1 MSKNTVNFMLHI
13 KVYKSINGNA
23 YNYLLKSRDFFLVRT
38 CTVFGNRFADINLKG
53 DLFGGVTTAI
63 ISLPLAL
70 AFGVAS
76 GAGAEAGLWGAIMV
90 GFFAALFGGSSSLI
104 SEPTGPMTVIMTA
117 VLTSMMA
124 KYPETGMAMS
134 FTVVIMAGA
143 FQVLLGTLKLG
154 KYITLMPYSVISGFM
169 SGIGVILI
177 ILQISPL
184 LGHLAPAGGVIG
196 TLSALPDNILNLK
209 FSELFLGLLT
219 LGILFFLPQKY
230 RRYVPAQLIALV
242 AVTLLSVIFFDTDSI
257 RRIGEIPA
265 GLPSLVLPH
274 INADMFTTMVIDA
287 LVLGTLG
294 CIDTLLT
301 AVIGDSLTRKE
312 HDSDKE
318 LRGQGLANIIS
329 GLFGALPGAGATMG
343 TVTNI
348 QVGARSPLS
357 GIIRALVLAL
367 VVLVAGGL
375 TEPIPMAVLAGI
387 AVYVGFNILDWSFI
401 QRAHKVNVQGMA
413 IMYGVMLLTV
423 FVDLIVAVGL
433 GVFIS
438 NIIIIEQLSRV
449 QARQVKAI
457 SDADENSVPLT
468 DSERGLLDK
477 ANGKVLFFYLSG
489 PMIFSVSKAISQQH
503 SSISDYDVMI
513 LDLTDVPM
521 IDVTVGLALENAIKD
536 ALDARCE
543 VLLLCPNINTRQQL
557 EKFHVLT
564 LVPEG
569 NTYLFRY
576 EALQASLKY
585 VKNTDLLEP
594 T

>member
-1 MSKNTVNFMLHI
+1 MS
-13 KVYKSINGNA
+13 
-23 YNYLLKSRDFFLVRT
+23 
-38 CTVFGNRFADINLKG
+38 RFSDMNVKG

-76 GAGAEAGLWGAIMV
+76 GAGAEAGLWGAILV
-90 GFFAALFGGSSSLI
+90 GLFAALFGGSTTLI

-117 VLTSMMA
+117 VLTSMVA
-124 KYPETGMAMS
+124 KYPESGIAMT
-134 FTVVIMAGA
+134 FTVVMMAGA
-143 FQVLLGTLKLG
+143 FQILIGTLKLG

-177 ILQISPL
+177 ILQLSPL
-184 LGHLAPAGGVIG
+184 LGHAAPSGGVMG
-196 TLSALPDNILNLK
+196 TLSALPTTLANMK
-209 FSELFLGLLT
+209 FGELFLGFLT
-219 LGILFFLPQKY
+219 LGILFFFPKQY
-230 RRYVPAQLIALV
+230 RKYVPAQLVALV
-242 AVTLLSVIFFDTDSI
+242 AVTLLSVMLFDSEEI
-257 RRIGEIPA
+257 RRIGEIPT
-265 GLPSLVLPH
+265 GLPSLVVPVLD
-274 INADMFTTMVIDA
+274 AELFTTMVIDA

-318 LRGQGLANIIS
+318 LRGQGLANMIS

-357 GIIRALVLAL
+357 GVARALILAL
-367 VVLVAGGL
+367 VVLVASGL
-375 TEPIPMAVLAGI
+375 TAPIPMAVLAGI
-387 AVYVGFNILDWSFI
+387 AVYVGFGILDWSFI
-401 QRAHKVNVQGMA
+401 QRAHKVSVQGMA

-438 NIIIIEQLSRV
+438 NILVIERLSRE
-449 QARQVKAI
+449 QAKQVKAI
-457 SDADENSVPLT
+457 SDADDDDVPLT
-468 DSERGLLDK
+468 DSERALLDK
-477 ANGKVLFFYLSG
+477 ANSKVLFFYLSG
-489 PMIFSVSKAISQQH
+489 PMIFSVSKAISRQH
-503 SSISDYDVMI
+503 TSINEYEVMI

-536 ALDARCE
+536 ALEAHCE
-543 VLLLCPNINTRQQL
+543 VYLLCPNERTREQL
-557 EKFHVLT
+557 ERFHVLD
-564 LVPEG
+564 LVPAE
-569 NTYLFRY
+569 NTFKFRY
-576 EALQASLKY
+576 EALNAA
-585 VKNTDLLEP
+585 VKTVEKTPIQLN
-594 T
+594 

>member
-1 MSKNTVNFMLHI
+1 M
-13 KVYKSINGNA
+13 
-23 YNYLLKSRDFFLVRT
+23 FL
-38 CTVFGNRFADINLKG
+38 NRFENINLKG
-53 DLFGGVTTAI
+53 DIFGGVTTAI

-90 GFFAALFGGSSSLI
+90 GFFAAIFGGSTTLI

-117 VLTSMMA
+117 ILTSMMA

-143 FQVLLGTLKLG
+143 FQIVLGTLKLG

-177 ILQISPL
+177 ILQLSPL
-184 LGHLAPAGGVIG
+184 LGHSAPPGGVVG
-196 TLSALPDNILNLK
+196 TLSELPSILANVELG
-209 FSELFLGLLT
+209 ELFLGLLT
-219 LGILFFLPQKY
+219 LAVLFYFPKQY
-230 RRYVPAQLIALV
+230 RKYVPAQLVALV
-242 AVTLLSVIFFDTDSI
+242 AITLLSVILFDTDSI

-265 GLPSLVLPH
+265 GLPSLVIPH
-274 INADMFTTMVIDA
+274 FNTEMFTTMVIDA

-318 LRGQGLANIIS
+318 LRGQGIANMIS
-329 GLFGALPGAGATMG
+329 GFFGALPGAGATMG

-348 QVGARSPLS
+348 QVGARSPVS
-357 GIIRALVLAL
+357 GIVRALVLAL

-401 QRAHKVNVQGMA
+401 QRAHKVSVQGMV

-438 NIIIIEQLSRV
+438 NIIIIEQLSRE
-449 QARQVKAI
+449 QARKVKAI
-457 SDADENSVPLT
+457 SDADENDVPLT
-468 DSERGLLDK
+468 DNERAILDK

-489 PMIFSVSKAISQQH
+489 PMIFSVSKAISRQH
-503 SSISDYDVMI
+503 TSICDYQVMI

-521 IDVTVGLALENAIKD
+521 LDVTVALALENAIKD
-536 ALDARCE
+536 ALDADCE
-543 VLLLCPNINTRQQL
+543 VLLLCPNTKTRQQL
-557 EKFHVLT
+557 EKFSILAS
-564 LVPEG
+564 LANNKNYASRE
-569 NTYLFRY
+569 
-576 EALQASLKY
+576 EALQAALDY
-585 VKNTDLLEP
+585 VLAK
-594 T
+594 

>member
-1 MSKNTVNFMLHI
+1 LFGNNFE
-13 KVYKSINGNA
+13 SIN
-23 YNYLLKSRDFFLVRT
+23 
-38 CTVFGNRFADINLKG
+38 IKG
-53 DLFGGVTTAI
+53 DVFGGVTTAI

-90 GFFAALFGGSSSLI
+90 GFFAALFGGSTTLI

-134 FTVVIMAGA
+134 FTVVMMAGA
-143 FQVLLGTLKLG
+143 FQIILGTLKLG
-154 KYITLMPYSVISGFM
+154 KYVTLMPYSVISGFM

-177 ILQISPL
+177 ILQLAPL
-184 LGHLAPAGGVIG
+184 LGHSAPAGGVIG
-196 TLSALPDNILNLK
+196 TLSALPDTLK
-209 FSELFLGLLT
+209 HVKLSELFLGLLT
-219 LGILFFLPQKY
+219 LGILFYFPKNY
-230 RRYVPAQLIALV
+230 RKYVPAQLVALIS
-242 AVTLLSVIFFDTDSI
+242 VTLLSVFLFDTDSI

-265 GLPSLVLPH
+265 GLPSLIMPH
-274 INADMFTTMVIDA
+274 FNAEMFTTMVIDA

-318 LRGQGLANIIS
+318 LRGQGLANMIS

-348 QVGARSPLS
+348 QVGARSPIS
-357 GIIRALVLAL
+357 GIVRALILAL
-367 VVLVAGGL
+367 VVLVASGL

-387 AVYVGFNILDWSFI
+387 AVYVGINILDWSFI
-401 QRAHKVNVQGMA
+401 QRAHKVSIQGMV

-423 FVDLIVAVGL
+423 FVDLIAAVGL

-438 NIIIIEQLSRV
+438 NIIIIERLSRE

-457 SDADENSVPLT
+457 SDADENDVPLT
-468 DSERGLLDK
+468 DSERALLEK
-477 ANGKVLFFYLSG
+477 ADGKVLFFYLSG
-489 PMIFSVSKAISQQH
+489 PMIFSVSKAIARQH
-503 SSISDYDVMI
+503 SSISDYQVMI

-536 ALDARCE
+536 ALDANCE
-543 VLLLCPNINTRQQL
+543 VLLLCPNTQTRQQL
-557 EKFHVLT
+557 EKFHVLD
-564 LVPEG
+564 LIAED
-569 NTYLFRY
+569 NNYLFR
-576 EALQASLKY
+576 EQALQVALTHVVTEESNLS
-585 VKNTDLLEP
+585 
-594 T
+594 

>member
-1 MSKNTVNFMLHI
+1 MKL
-13 KVYKSINGNA
+13 G
-23 YNYLLKSRDFFLVRT
+23 R
-38 CTVFGNRFADINLKG
+38 RFEDINLKG

-90 GFFAALFGGSSSLI
+90 GLFAALFGGSSTLI

-124 KYPETGMAMS
+124 KYPETGLAMT
-134 FTVVIMAGA
+134 FTVVMMAGV
-143 FQVLLGTLKLG
+143 FQILLGTLKLG
-154 KYITLMPYSVISGFM
+154 KYVTLMPYSVVSGFM

-177 ILQISPL
+177 ILQLAPL
-184 LGHLAPAGGVIG
+184 LGQAAPSGGVIG
-196 TLSALPDNILNLK
+196 TLTALPDMLANIDVA
-209 FSELFLGLLT
+209 ELFLGALT
-219 LGILFFLPQKY
+219 LAILFFLPKKY
-230 RRYVPAQLIALV
+230 RQHVPPQLVALV
-242 AVTLLSVIFFDTDSI
+242 AVTLLSVLLFDNESI

-265 GLPSLVLPH
+265 GLPSLVMPH
-274 INADMFTTMVIDA
+274 FNAEMFTEMVIDA

-318 LRGQGLANIIS
+318 LRGQGLANLLA

-357 GIIRALVLAL
+357 GVVRALVLML
-367 VVLVAGGL
+367 VVLVASGL

-401 QRAHKVNVQGMA
+401 QRAHKVSIPGMA

-438 NIIIIEQLSRV
+438 NIIIIERLSRE

-457 SDADENSVPLT
+457 SDADDDDVPLT
-468 DSERGLLDK
+468 DAEKALLDK
-477 ANGKVLFFYLSG
+477 SQGKVLFFYLSG
-489 PMIFSVSKAISQQH
+489 PMIFSVSKAISRQH
-503 SSISDYDVMI
+503 SSIADYQAMI

-536 ALDARCE
+536 AQDAHCH
-543 VLLLCPNINTRQQL
+543 VYLLCPHDKIRQQL
-557 EKFHVLT
+557 DKFHVID
-564 LVPEG
+564 LVPDNNIFTQREA
-569 NTYLFRY
+569 
-576 EALQASLKY
+576 ALQAAH
-585 VKNTDLLEP
+585 VATA
-594 T
+594 

>member
-1 MSKNTVNFMLHI
+1 M
-13 KVYKSINGNA
+13 
-23 YNYLLKSRDFFLVRT
+23 
-38 CTVFGNRFADINLKG
+38 FGSRFANIDLKG

-90 GFFAALFGGSSSLI
+90 GLFAALFGGSSTLI

-117 VLTSMMA
+117 VLTSMVA
-124 KYPETGMAMS
+124 SYPETGLAMT
-134 FTVVIMAGA
+134 FTVVMMAGA
-143 FQVLLGTLKLG
+143 FQILLGTLKLG

-177 ILQISPL
+177 ILQLSPL
-184 LGHLAPAGGVIG
+184 LGQAAPSGGVMG
-196 TLSALPDNILNLK
+196 TLSALPDIISNMK
-209 FSELFLGLLT
+209 FNELFLGLLT
-219 LGILFFLPQKY
+219 LGILFFLPNKY
-230 RRYVPAQLIALV
+230 RKYVPAQLVALV
-242 AVTLLSVIFFDTDSI
+242 AVTLISVLLFNPEDI
-257 RRIGEIPA
+257 RRIGVIPA
-265 GLPSLVLPH
+265 GLPSLVIPTF
-274 INADMFTTMVIDA
+274 NAEIFTTMVIDA

-318 LRGQGLANIIS
+318 LRGQGLANMVS

-357 GIIRALVLAL
+357 GVARALVLAL

-401 QRAHKVNVQGMA
+401 QRAHKVSVQGMA

-438 NIIIIEQLSRV
+438 NILIIERLSRE

-457 SDADENSVPLT
+457 SDADENDVPLT
-468 DSERGLLDK
+468 DSERSLLEK

-489 PMIFSVSKAISQQH
+489 PMIFSVSKAISRQH
-503 SSISDYDVMI
+503 NHISDYEAMI

-521 IDVTVGLALENAIKD
+521 IDVTVGLALENAIRD
-536 ALDARCE
+536 ALDAKCA
-543 VLLLCPNINTRQQL
+543 VYLLCPNIQTKQQL
-557 EKFHVLT
+557 EKFHILD
-564 LVPEG
+564 LVPSEQ
-569 NTYLFRY
+569 TYSFRY
-576 EALQASLKY
+576 EALNAAVSHVTQS
-585 VKNTDLLEP
+585 N
-594 T
+594 

>member
-1 MSKNTVNFMLHI
+1 M
-13 KVYKSINGNA
+13 
-23 YNYLLKSRDFFLVRT
+23 
-38 CTVFGNRFADINLKG
+38 FGKRFEDINLKG

-90 GFFAALFGGSSSLI
+90 GLFASLFGGSSTLI

-117 VLTSMMA
+117 VLTGMVA
-124 KYPETGMAMS
+124 KYPESGMAMT
-134 FTVVIMAGA
+134 FTVVMMAGA
-143 FQVLLGTLKLG
+143 FQILLGTLKLG
-154 KYITLMPYSVISGFM
+154 KYVTLMPYSVISGFM

-177 ILQISPL
+177 ILQLSPL
-184 LGHLAPAGGVIG
+184 LGHAAPPGGVTG
-196 TLSALPDNILNLK
+196 TLSALPDTVANMK
-209 FSELFLGLLT
+209 FGELFLGLLT
-219 LGILFFLPQKY
+219 LGILFFFPKQY
-230 RRYVPAQLIALV
+230 RKYVPPQLVALV
-242 AVTLLSVIFFDTDSI
+242 FVTIISLIFFDMDDI

-265 GLPSLVLPH
+265 GLPSLVIPH
-274 INADMFTTMVIDA
+274 ITAEQFVTMLIDA
-287 LVLGTLG
+287 MVLGTLG

-318 LRGQGLANIIS
+318 LRGQGLANMIS

-357 GIIRALVLAL
+357 GVIRALILAL
-367 VVLVAGGL
+367 VVLVASGL

-401 QRAHKVNVQGMA
+401 QRAHRVSVQGMA

-423 FVDLIVAVGL
+423 FFDLIVAVGL

-438 NIIIIEQLSRV
+438 NIIIIERLSRE

-457 SDADENSVPLT
+457 SDADDDNVPLT
-468 DSERGLLDK
+468 DSERSLLDK
-477 ANGKVLFFYLSG
+477 VAGKVLFFYLSG
-489 PMIFSVSKAISQQH
+489 PMIFSVSKAISRQH
-503 SSISDYDVMI
+503 SSIEDYEAMI

-536 ALDARCE
+536 ALDAKCQ
-543 VLLLCPNINTRQQL
+543 VFLLCPNERTREQL
-557 EKFHVLT
+557 EKFQVLN
-564 LVPEG
+564 LVPQK
-569 NTYLFRY
+569 NIYKFRY
-576 EALQASLKY
+576 EALKACVRNVEKKEQIDRVLI
-585 VKNTDLLEP
+585 
-594 T
+594 

>member
-1 MSKNTVNFMLHI
+1 MF
-13 KVYKSINGNA
+13 G
-23 YNYLLKSRDFFLVRT
+23 SRFE
-38 CTVFGNRFADINLKG
+38 DINFKG
-53 DLFGGVTTAI
+53 DVFGGVTTAI

-90 GFFAALFGGSSSLI
+90 GLFASLFGGSNTLI

-124 KYPETGMAMS
+124 KYPETGMAMT
-134 FTVVIMAGA
+134 FTVVMMAGA
-143 FQVLLGTLKLG
+143 FQILLGTLKLG
-154 KYITLMPYSVISGFM
+154 KYVTLMPYSVISGFM

-177 ILQISPL
+177 ILQLSPL
-184 LGHLAPAGGVIG
+184 MGHAAPSGGVLG
-196 TLSALPDNILNLK
+196 TLSALPDTISNLK

-219 LGILFFLPQKY
+219 LGILFFFPKQY
-230 RRYVPAQLIALV
+230 RKYVPAQLVALV
-242 AVTLLSVIFFDTDSI
+242 AVTLLSVMLFDTEDI

-265 GLPSLVLPH
+265 GLPSLVAPH
-274 INADMFTTMVIDA
+274 IDPDMFVEMVIDA

-318 LRGQGLANIIS
+318 LRGQGLANMIS

-357 GIIRALVLAL
+357 GVTRALMLAL

-401 QRAHKVNVQGMA
+401 QRAHKVSFSGMA
-413 IMYGVMLLTV
+413 VMYGVMLLTV

-438 NIIIIEQLSRV
+438 NIIIIERLSRE

-457 SDADENSVPLT
+457 SDADEDDVPLT
-468 DSERGLLDK
+468 DSERGLLDR

-489 PMIFSVSKAISQQH
+489 PMIFSVSKAISRQH

-536 ALDARCE
+536 ALDANCA
-543 VLLLCPNINTRQQL
+543 VYLLCPNERTREQL
-557 EKFHVLT
+557 EKFHVID
-564 LVPEG
+564 LVP
-569 NTYLFRY
+569 NDNMYQFRY
-576 EALQASLKY
+576 EALNAVVAHVEADQYQRITA
-585 VKNTDLLEP
+585 
-594 T
+594 

>member
-1 MSKNTVNFMLHI
+1 MFGQRFESVNF
-13 KVYKSINGNA
+13 
-23 YNYLLKSRDFFLVRT
+23 
-38 CTVFGNRFADINLKG
+38 KG

-90 GFFAALFGGSSSLI
+90 GLFASLFGGSSTLI

-117 VLTSMMA
+117 VLTSMVA
-124 KYPETGMAMS
+124 KYPEAGIAMT
-134 FTVVIMAGA
+134 FTVVMMAGA
-143 FQVLLGTLKLG
+143 FQILLGTLKLG

-177 ILQISPL
+177 ILQLSPL
-184 LGHLAPAGGVIG
+184 LGHAAPAGGVIG
-196 TLSALPDNILNLK
+196 TLTALPHTLAHLNIK
-209 FSELFLGLLT
+209 ELFLGVLT
-219 LGILFFLPQKY
+219 LGVLFLFPQQYRKY
-230 RRYVPAQLIALV
+230 IPAQLVALV
-242 AVTLLSVIFFDTDSI
+242 AVTLISVIIFDTDSI

-265 GLPSLVLPH
+265 GLPSIVIPT
-274 INADMFTTMVIDA
+274 INSDMFMTMVIDA

-318 LRGQGLANIIS
+318 LRGQGLANMIS

-357 GIIRALVLAL
+357 GVFRAAVLAL

-401 QRAHKVNVQGMA
+401 QRAHKVSFAGMA

-438 NIIIIEQLSRV
+438 NIIIIERLSRE

-457 SDADENSVPLT
+457 SDADEDDVPLT
-468 DSERGLLDK
+468 DSERCLLDK

-489 PMIFSVSKAISQQH
+489 PMIFSVSKAISRQH
-503 SSISDYDVMI
+503 SSISDYEVMI

-521 IDVTVGLALENAIKD
+521 IDVTVGLALENAIND
-536 ALDARCE
+536 ALDANCK
-543 VLLLCPNINTRQQL
+543 VYLLCPNEKTREQL
-557 EKFHVLT
+557 EKFHVT
-564 LVPEG
+564 DLVPDE
-569 NTYLFRY
+569 NTFKFRY
-576 EALQASLKY
+576 EALKSAIRY
-585 VKNTDLLEP
+585 VSPDEI
-594 T
+594 

>member
-1 MSKNTVNFMLHI
+1 MF
-13 KVYKSINGNA
+13 G
-23 YNYLLKSRDFFLVRT
+23 SRFK
-38 CTVFGNRFADINLKG
+38 DINFKG
-53 DLFGGVTTAI
+53 DIFGGVTTAI

-90 GFFAALFGGSSSLI
+90 GLFASLFGGSNTLI

-124 KYPETGMAMS
+124 KYPETGMAMT
-134 FTVVIMAGA
+134 FTVVMMAGA
-143 FQVLLGTLKLG
+143 FQILLGTLKMG
-154 KYITLMPYSVISGFM
+154 KYVTLMPYSVISGFM

-177 ILQISPL
+177 ILQLSPL
-184 LGHLAPAGGVIG
+184 LGHAAPAGGVLG
-196 TLSALPDNILNLK
+196 TLSALPETISNLK
-209 FSELFLGLLT
+209 FNELFLGLLT
-219 LGILFFLPQKY
+219 LGILFFFPKKY
-230 RRYVPAQLIALV
+230 RKYVPAQLVALV
-242 AVTLLSVIFFDTDSI
+242 AVTLLSVMLFDTEDI

-265 GLPSLVLPH
+265 GLPSLVAPH
-274 INADMFTTMVIDA
+274 IDPDMFVEMVIDA

-318 LRGQGLANIIS
+318 LRGQGLANMIS

-357 GIIRALVLAL
+357 GVVRALVLAL

-401 QRAHKVNVQGMA
+401 QRAHKVSFSGMA

-433 GVFIS
+433 GVFVS
-438 NIIIIEQLSRV
+438 NIMIIERLSRE

-457 SDADENSVPLT
+457 SDADEDDVPLT
-468 DSERGLLDK
+468 DSERGLLDR
-477 ANGKVLFFYLSG
+477 ANGRVLFFYLSG
-489 PMIFSVSKAISQQH
+489 PMIFSVSKAISRQH
-503 SSISDYDVMI
+503 TSISDYDVMI

-521 IDVTVGLALENAIKD
+521 LDVTVGLALENAIKD
-536 ALDARCE
+536 ALDAHCE
-543 VLLLCPNINTRQQL
+543 VYLLCPNQRTREQL
-557 EKFHVLT
+557 EKFHVID
-564 LVPEG
+564 LVPD
-569 NTYLFRY
+569 NNMYQFRY
-576 EALQASLKY
+576 EALNAAVAHVESDQYQRMTA
-585 VKNTDLLEP
+585 
-594 T
+594 

>member
-1 MSKNTVNFMLHI
+1 M
-13 KVYKSINGNA
+13 
-23 YNYLLKSRDFFLVRT
+23 
-38 CTVFGNRFADINLKG
+38 KG

-90 GFFAALFGGSSSLI
+90 GLFAALFGGSSTLI

-117 VLTSMMA
+117 VLTSMVA
-124 KYPETGMAMS
+124 SYPETGLAMT
-134 FTVVIMAGA
+134 FTVVMMAGA
-143 FQVLLGTLKLG
+143 FQILLGTLKLG

-177 ILQISPL
+177 ILQLSPL
-184 LGHLAPAGGVIG
+184 LGQAAPSGGVMG
-196 TLSALPDNILNLK
+196 TLSALPDIISNMK
-209 FSELFLGLLT
+209 FNELFLGLLT
-219 LGILFFLPQKY
+219 LGILFFLPNKY
-230 RRYVPAQLIALV
+230 RKYVPAQLVALV
-242 AVTLLSVIFFDTDSI
+242 AVTLISVLLFNPEDI
-257 RRIGEIPA
+257 RRIGVIPA
-265 GLPSLVLPH
+265 GLPSLVIPTF
-274 INADMFTTMVIDA
+274 NAEIFTTMVIDA

-318 LRGQGLANIIS
+318 LRGQGLANMIS

-357 GIIRALVLAL
+357 GVARALVLAL

-401 QRAHKVNVQGMA
+401 QRAHKVSVQGMA

-438 NIIIIEQLSRV
+438 NILIIERLSRE

-457 SDADENSVPLT
+457 SDADENDVPLT
-468 DSERGLLDK
+468 DSERSLLEK

-489 PMIFSVSKAISQQH
+489 PMIFSVSKAISRQH
-503 SSISDYDVMI
+503 NHISDYEAMI

-521 IDVTVGLALENAIKD
+521 IDVTVGLALENAIRD
-536 ALDARCE
+536 ALDAKCA
-543 VLLLCPNINTRQQL
+543 VYLLCPNIQTKQQL
-557 EKFHVLT
+557 EKFHILD
-564 LVPEG
+564 LVPSEQ
-569 NTYLFRY
+569 TYSFRY
-576 EALQASLKY
+576 EALNAAVSHVTQF
-585 VKNTDLLEP
+585 N
-594 T
+594 

>member
-1 MSKNTVNFMLHI
+1 MFA
-13 KVYKSINGNA
+13 G
-23 YNYLLKSRDFFLVRT
+23 
-38 CTVFGNRFADINLKG
+38 RFNDISFKG
-53 DLFGGVTTAI
+53 DIFGGVTTAI

-76 GAGAEAGLWGAIMV
+76 GAGAEAGLWGAILV
-90 GFFAALFGGSSSLI
+90 GLFAALFGGSTSLI

-124 KYPETGMAMS
+124 KYPESGMAMG
-134 FTVVIMAGA
+134 FTVVMMAGA
-143 FQVLLGTLKLG
+143 FQILIGTLKLG
-154 KYITLMPYSVISGFM
+154 KYVTLMPYSVVSGFM

-177 ILQISPL
+177 ILQLSPL
-184 LGHLAPAGGVIG
+184 LGQAAPPGGVLG
-196 TLSALPDNILNLK
+196 TISALPNILTNIN
-209 FSELFLGLLT
+209 FSELL
-219 LGILFFLPQKY
+219 LGILTLAVLFFFPKHY
-230 RRYVPAQLIALV
+230 RKYVPAQLVALV
-242 AVTLLSVIFFDTDSI
+242 AITLLSVIFFDTDSI

-265 GLPSLVLPH
+265 GLPSIVIPH
-274 INADMFTTMVIDA
+274 FNADMFMTMIVDA

-301 AVIGDSLTRKE
+301 AVIGDSLTRTE

-318 LRGQGLANIIS
+318 LRGQGLANMIS

-357 GIIRALVLAL
+357 GIVRALVLAL
-367 VVLVAGGL
+367 VVLMAGGL

-401 QRAHKVNVQGMA
+401 QRAHKVSLQGMM

-438 NIIIIEQLSRV
+438 NIIIIEQLSRE

-457 SDADENSVPLT
+457 SDNDQDVVPLT
-468 DSERGLLDK
+468 DSERVLLDR

-489 PMIFSVSKAISQQH
+489 PMIFSVSKAISRQH
-503 SSISDYDVMI
+503 SSVGDYQAMI

-521 IDVTVGLALENAIKD
+521 FDVTVGLALENAIKD
-536 ALDARCE
+536 AQEANCA
-543 VLLLCPNINTRQQL
+543 VLILCPNKQTRQQL
-557 EKFHVLT
+557 AKFDL
-564 LVPEG
+564 LDMVPKE
-569 NTYLFRY
+569 NIYDFRH
-576 EALQASLKY
+576 EALLASLTY
-585 VKNTDLLEP
+585 VESISNDER
-594 T
+594 

>member
-1 MSKNTVNFMLHI
+1 MF
-13 KVYKSINGNA
+13 G
-23 YNYLLKSRDFFLVRT
+23 SRFD
-38 CTVFGNRFADINLKG
+38 DINLKG
-53 DLFGGVTTAI
+53 DVFGGVTTAI

-90 GFFAALFGGSSSLI
+90 GLFASLFGGSNTLI

-117 VLTSMMA
+117 VLTSMVA
-124 KYPETGMAMS
+124 KYPESGIAMT
-134 FTVVIMAGA
+134 FTVVMMAGA
-143 FQVLLGTLKLG
+143 FQILIGTLKLG

-177 ILQISPL
+177 ILQLSPL
-184 LGHLAPAGGVIG
+184 LGHAAPAGGVVG
-196 TLSALPDNILNLK
+196 TLTALPDTVANMK
-209 FSELFLGLLT
+209 FSELFLGALT
-219 LGILFFLPQKY
+219 LGILFFFPQQY
-230 RRYVPAQLIALV
+230 RKYVPAQLVALV
-242 AVTLLSVIFFDTDSI
+242 AVTLLSVILFDSESI

-265 GLPSLVLPH
+265 GLPSLVVPH
-274 INADMFTTMVIDA
+274 INAEMFTEMVIDA

-318 LRGQGLANIIS
+318 LRGQGLANMIS

-357 GIIRALVLAL
+357 GVIRALVLAL

-401 QRAHKVNVQGMA
+401 QRAHKVSVQGMV

-438 NIIIIEQLSRV
+438 NVIVIERLSRE

-457 SDADENSVPLT
+457 SDADDDDVPLT
-468 DSERGLLDK
+468 DSERALLDR
-477 ANGKVLFFYLSG
+477 ARSKVLFFYLSG
-489 PMIFSVSKAISQQH
+489 PMIFSVSKAISRQH
-503 SSISDYDVMI
+503 TSISDYEVMI

-536 ALDARCE
+536 ALDANCQ
-543 VLLLCPNINTRQQL
+543 VYLLCPNENTRQQL
-557 EKFHVLT
+557 EKFHVVD
-564 LVPEG
+564 LVP
-569 NTYLFRY
+569 NDNVYKFRY
-576 EALQASLKY
+576 EALKAAIKHVDSDEQQYQA
-585 VKNTDLLEP
+585 V
-594 T
+594 

>member
-1 MSKNTVNFMLHI
+1 
-13 KVYKSINGNA
+13 
-23 YNYLLKSRDFFLVRT
+23 LL
-38 CTVFGNRFADINLKG
+38 GNRFENINLKG

-90 GFFAALFGGSSSLI
+90 GFFAALFGGSTSLI

-134 FTVVIMAGA
+134 FTVVMMAGA
-143 FQVLLGTLKLG
+143 FQILLGTLKLG
-154 KYITLMPYSVISGFM
+154 KYVTLMPYSVISGFM

-184 LGHLAPAGGVIG
+184 LGHAAPAGGVLG
-196 TLSALPDNILNLK
+196 TISALPDTLSNIV
-209 FSELFLGLLT
+209 FSELFLGVLT
-219 LGILFFLPQKY
+219 LAVLIYFPKPY
-230 RRYVPAQLIALV
+230 RKYVPAQLVALV
-242 AVTLLSVIFFDTDSI
+242 AVTLLSILFFDTDSI

-265 GLPSLVLPH
+265 GLPSIVIPH
-274 INADMFTTMVIDA
+274 FNAEMFTTMIIDA

-318 LRGQGLANIIS
+318 LRGQGLANMIS

-348 QVGARSPLS
+348 QVGARSPIS
-357 GIIRALVLAL
+357 GMVRAIVLAL

-387 AVYVGFNILDWSFI
+387 AVYVGLNILDWSFI
-401 QRAHKVNVQGMA
+401 QRAHKVSIQGMV

-423 FVDLIVAVGL
+423 FVDLIAAVGL

-438 NIIIIEQLSRV
+438 NIIIIDKLSKV
-449 QARQVKAI
+449 QARKVKAI
-457 SDADENSVPLT
+457 SDGDNNVVPLSH
-468 DSERGLLDK
+468 SEREILDK
-477 ANGKVLFFYLSG
+477 ADGKVLFFYLSG
-489 PMIFSVSKAISQQH
+489 PMIFSVSKAISRQH
-503 SSISDYDVMI
+503 ASISNYQVMI

-536 ALDARCE
+536 AHDAKCE
-543 VLLLCPNINTRQQL
+543 VLLVCPNTETRQQL
-557 EKFHVLT
+557 AKFQVLT
-564 LVPEG
+564 LIAEE
-569 NTYLFRY
+569 NNYSDRKQ
-576 EALQASLKY
+576 ALQASLDH
-585 VKNTDLLEP
+585 VSM
-594 T
+594 

>member
-1 MSKNTVNFMLHI
+1 L
-13 KVYKSINGNA
+13 
-23 YNYLLKSRDFFLVRT
+23 
-38 CTVFGNRFADINLKG
+38 FGDRFKDINFKG

-90 GFFAALFGGSSSLI
+90 GLFAALFGGSSTLI

-124 KYPETGMAMS
+124 KYPETGMAMT
-134 FTVVIMAGA
+134 FTVVMMAGA

-154 KYITLMPYSVISGFM
+154 KYVTLMPYSVISGFM

-177 ILQISPL
+177 ILQLSPL
-184 LGHLAPAGGVIG
+184 LGHAAPSGGVMG
-196 TLSALPDNILNLK
+196 TLSALPETLSNMK

-219 LGILFFLPQKY
+219 LGILFFFPHKY
-230 RRYVPAQLIALV
+230 RKYVPAQLVALV
-242 AVTLLSVIFFDTDSI
+242 AVTLLSVIFFDTDAI

-265 GLPSLVLPH
+265 GLPSLVMPH
-274 INADMFTTMVIDA
+274 INPEMLTTMVIDA

-318 LRGQGLANIIS
+318 LRGQGLANMLS

-357 GIIRALVLAL
+357 GVIRALMLAL

-401 QRAHKVNVQGMA
+401 QRAHKVSVQGMA

-423 FVDLIVAVGL
+423 FVDLIAAVGL

-438 NIIIIEQLSRV
+438 NIIIIERLSRE

-457 SDADENSVPLT
+457 SDADEDDVPLT

-489 PMIFSVSKAISQQH
+489 PMIFSVSKAISRQH
-503 SSISDYDVMI
+503 SSISDYEAMI

-521 IDVTVGLALENAIKD
+521 IDVTVGLALENAIND
-536 ALDARCE
+536 ALDANCA
-543 VLLLCPNINTRQQL
+543 VYLLCPNKTIWQQL
-557 EKFHVLT
+557 EKFHILD
-564 LVPEG
+564 LVPVE
-569 NTYLFRY
+569 NTFSFRY
-576 EALQASLKY
+576 EALRAAIKH
-585 VKNTDLLEP
+585 VDTDEHENISAA
-594 T
+594 

>member
-1 MSKNTVNFMLHI
+1 MF
-13 KVYKSINGNA
+13 G
-23 YNYLLKSRDFFLVRT
+23 SRFK
-38 CTVFGNRFADINLKG
+38 DINFKG
-53 DLFGGVTTAI
+53 DIFGGVTTAI

-90 GFFAALFGGSSSLI
+90 GLFASLFGGSNTLI

-124 KYPETGMAMS
+124 KYPETGMAMT
-134 FTVVIMAGA
+134 FTVVMMAGA
-143 FQVLLGTLKLG
+143 FQILLGTLKMG
-154 KYITLMPYSVISGFM
+154 KYVTLMPYSVISGFM

-177 ILQISPL
+177 ILQLSPL
-184 LGHLAPAGGVIG
+184 LGHAAPAGGVLG
-196 TLSALPDNILNLK
+196 TLSALPETISNLK
-209 FSELFLGLLT
+209 FNELFLGLLT
-219 LGILFFLPQKY
+219 LGILFFFPKKY
-230 RRYVPAQLIALV
+230 RKYVPAQLVALV
-242 AVTLLSVIFFDTDSI
+242 AVTLLSVMLFDMEDI

-265 GLPSLVLPH
+265 GLPSLVAPH
-274 INADMFTTMVIDA
+274 IDPDMFVEMVIDA

-318 LRGQGLANIIS
+318 LRGQGLANMIS

-357 GIIRALVLAL
+357 GVVRALVLAL

-401 QRAHKVNVQGMA
+401 QRAHKVSFSGMA

-433 GVFIS
+433 GVFVS
-438 NIIIIEQLSRV
+438 NIMIIERLSRE

-457 SDADENSVPLT
+457 SDADEDDVPLT
-468 DSERGLLDK
+468 DSERGLLDR
-477 ANGKVLFFYLSG
+477 ANGRVLFFYLSG
-489 PMIFSVSKAISQQH
+489 PMIFSVSKAISRQH
-503 SSISDYDVMI
+503 TSISDYDVMI

-521 IDVTVGLALENAIKD
+521 LDVTVGLALENAIKD
-536 ALDARCE
+536 ALDAHCE
-543 VLLLCPNINTRQQL
+543 VYLLCPNQRTREQL
-557 EKFHVLT
+557 EKFHVID
-564 LVPEG
+564 LVPD
-569 NTYLFRY
+569 NNMYQFRY
-576 EALQASLKY
+576 EALNAAVAHVESDQYQRMTA
-585 VKNTDLLEP
+585 
-594 T
+594 

>member
-1 MSKNTVNFMLHI
+1 MF
-13 KVYKSINGNA
+13 G
-23 YNYLLKSRDFFLVRT
+23 SRFK
-38 CTVFGNRFADINLKG
+38 DINFKG
-53 DLFGGVTTAI
+53 DIFGGVTTAI

-90 GFFAALFGGSSSLI
+90 GLFASLFGGSNTLI

-124 KYPETGMAMS
+124 KYPETGMAMT
-134 FTVVIMAGA
+134 FTVVMMAGA
-143 FQVLLGTLKLG
+143 FQILLGTLKMG
-154 KYITLMPYSVISGFM
+154 KYVTLMPYSVISGFM

-177 ILQISPL
+177 ILQLSPL
-184 LGHLAPAGGVIG
+184 LGHAAPTGGVLG
-196 TLSALPDNILNLK
+196 TLSALPETISNLK
-209 FSELFLGLLT
+209 FNELFLGLLT
-219 LGILFFLPQKY
+219 LGILFFFPKKY
-230 RRYVPAQLIALV
+230 RKYVPAQLVALV
-242 AVTLLSVIFFDTDSI
+242 AVTLLSVMLFDTEDI

-265 GLPSLVLPH
+265 GLPSLVAPH
-274 INADMFTTMVIDA
+274 IDLDMFVEMVIDA

-318 LRGQGLANIIS
+318 LRGQGLANMIS

-357 GIIRALVLAL
+357 GVVRALVLAL

-401 QRAHKVNVQGMA
+401 QRAHKVSFSGMA

-433 GVFIS
+433 GVFVS
-438 NIIIIEQLSRV
+438 NIMIIERLSRE

-457 SDADENSVPLT
+457 SDADEDDVPLT
-468 DSERGLLDK
+468 DSERGLLDR
-477 ANGKVLFFYLSG
+477 ANGRVLFFYLSG
-489 PMIFSVSKAISQQH
+489 PMIFSVSKAISRQH
-503 SSISDYDVMI
+503 TSISDYDVMI

-521 IDVTVGLALENAIKD
+521 LDVTVGLALENAIKD

-543 VLLLCPNINTRQQL
+543 VYLLCPNQRTREQL
-557 EKFHVLT
+557 EKFHVID
-564 LVPEG
+564 LVPD
-569 NTYLFRY
+569 NNMYQFRY
-576 EALQASLKY
+576 EALNAAVAHVESDQYQRMTA
-585 VKNTDLLEP
+585 
-594 T
+594 

>member
-1 MSKNTVNFMLHI
+1 MF
-13 KVYKSINGNA
+13 G
-23 YNYLLKSRDFFLVRT
+23 SRFK
-38 CTVFGNRFADINLKG
+38 DINFKG
-53 DLFGGVTTAI
+53 DIFGGVTTAI

-90 GFFAALFGGSSSLI
+90 GLFASLFGGSNTLI

-124 KYPETGMAMS
+124 KYPETGMAMT
-134 FTVVIMAGA
+134 FTVVMMAGA
-143 FQVLLGTLKLG
+143 FQILLGTLKMG
-154 KYITLMPYSVISGFM
+154 KYVTLMPYSVISGFM

-177 ILQISPL
+177 ILQLSPL
-184 LGHLAPAGGVIG
+184 LGHAAPTGGVLG
-196 TLSALPDNILNLK
+196 TLSALPETISNLK
-209 FSELFLGLLT
+209 FNELFLGLLT
-219 LGILFFLPQKY
+219 LGILFFFPKKY
-230 RRYVPAQLIALV
+230 RKYVPAQLVALV
-242 AVTLLSVIFFDTDSI
+242 AVTLLSVMLFDKEDI

-265 GLPSLVLPH
+265 GLPSLVAPH
-274 INADMFTTMVIDA
+274 IDPDMFVEMVIDA

-318 LRGQGLANIIS
+318 LRGQGLANMIS

-357 GIIRALVLAL
+357 GVVRALVLAL

-401 QRAHKVNVQGMA
+401 QRAHKVSFSGMA

-433 GVFIS
+433 GVFVS
-438 NIIIIEQLSRV
+438 NIMIIERLSRE

-457 SDADENSVPLT
+457 SDADEDDVPLT
-468 DSERGLLDK
+468 DSERGLLDR
-477 ANGKVLFFYLSG
+477 ANGRVLFFYLSG
-489 PMIFSVSKAISQQH
+489 PMIFSVSKAISRQH
-503 SSISDYDVMI
+503 TSISDYDVMI

-521 IDVTVGLALENAIKD
+521 LDVTVGLALENAIKD
-536 ALDARCE
+536 ALDAHCE
-543 VLLLCPNINTRQQL
+543 VYLLCPNQRTREQL
-557 EKFHVLT
+557 EKFHIID
-564 LVPEG
+564 LVPD
-569 NTYLFRY
+569 NNMYQFRY
-576 EALQASLKY
+576 EALNAAVAHVESDHYQRMTA
-585 VKNTDLLEP
+585 
-594 T
+594 

>member
-1 MSKNTVNFMLHI
+1 MF
-13 KVYKSINGNA
+13 G
-23 YNYLLKSRDFFLVRT
+23 SRFK
-38 CTVFGNRFADINLKG
+38 DINFKG
-53 DLFGGVTTAI
+53 DIFGGVTTAI

-90 GFFAALFGGSSSLI
+90 GLFASLFGGSNTLI

-124 KYPETGMAMS
+124 KYPETGMAMT
-134 FTVVIMAGA
+134 FTVVMMAGA
-143 FQVLLGTLKLG
+143 FQILLGTLKMG
-154 KYITLMPYSVISGFM
+154 KYVTLMPYSVISGFM

-177 ILQISPL
+177 ILQLSPL
-184 LGHLAPAGGVIG
+184 LGYAAPTGGVLG
-196 TLSALPDNILNLK
+196 TLSALPETISNLK
-209 FSELFLGLLT
+209 FNELFLGLLT
-219 LGILFFLPQKY
+219 LGILFFFPKKY
-230 RRYVPAQLIALV
+230 RKYVPAQLVALV
-242 AVTLLSVIFFDTDSI
+242 AVTLLSVMLFDTEDI

-265 GLPSLVLPH
+265 GLPSLVAPH
-274 INADMFTTMVIDA
+274 IDSDMFVEMVIDA

-318 LRGQGLANIIS
+318 LRGQGLANMIS

-357 GIIRALVLAL
+357 GVVRALVLAL

-401 QRAHKVNVQGMA
+401 QRAHKVSFSGMA

-433 GVFIS
+433 GVFVS
-438 NIIIIEQLSRV
+438 NIMIIERLSRE

-457 SDADENSVPLT
+457 SDADEDDVPLT
-468 DSERGLLDK
+468 DSERGLLDR
-477 ANGKVLFFYLSG
+477 ANGRVLFFYLSG
-489 PMIFSVSKAISQQH
+489 PMIFSVSKAISRQH
-503 SSISDYDVMI
+503 TSISDYDVMI

-521 IDVTVGLALENAIKD
+521 LDVTVGLALENAIKD
-536 ALDARCE
+536 ALDAHCE
-543 VLLLCPNINTRQQL
+543 VYLLCPNQRTREQL
-557 EKFHVLT
+557 EKFHVID
-564 LVPEG
+564 LVPD
-569 NTYLFRY
+569 NNMYQFRY
-576 EALQASLKY
+576 EALNAAVAHVESDQYQRMTA
-585 VKNTDLLEP
+585 
-594 T
+594 

>member
-1 MSKNTVNFMLHI
+1 MTFYFLKLNAG
-13 KVYKSINGNA
+13 KSA
-23 YNYLLKSRDFFLVRT
+23 
-38 CTVFGNRFADINLKG
+38 VFGSRFEDINFKG
-53 DLFGGVTTAI
+53 DVFGGVTTAI

-90 GFFAALFGGSSSLI
+90 GLFASLFGGSNTLI

-124 KYPETGMAMS
+124 KYPETGMAMT
-134 FTVVIMAGA
+134 FTVVMMAGA
-143 FQVLLGTLKLG
+143 FQILLGTLKLG
-154 KYITLMPYSVISGFM
+154 KYVTLMPYSVISGFM

-177 ILQISPL
+177 ILQLSPL
-184 LGHLAPAGGVIG
+184 MGHAAPSGGVLG
-196 TLSALPDNILNLK
+196 TLSALPDTISNLK

-219 LGILFFLPQKY
+219 LGILFFFPKQY
-230 RRYVPAQLIALV
+230 RKYVPAQLVALV
-242 AVTLLSVIFFDTDSI
+242 AVTLLSVMLFDMEDI

-265 GLPSLVLPH
+265 GLPSLVAPH
-274 INADMFTTMVIDA
+274 IDPDMFVEMVIDA

-318 LRGQGLANIIS
+318 LRGQGLANMIS

-357 GIIRALVLAL
+357 GVIRALMLAL

-401 QRAHKVNVQGMA
+401 QRAHKVSFSGMA
-413 IMYGVMLLTV
+413 VMYGVMLLTV

-438 NIIIIEQLSRV
+438 NIIIIERLSRE

-457 SDADENSVPLT
+457 SDADEDDVPLT
-468 DSERGLLDK
+468 DSERGLLDR

-489 PMIFSVSKAISQQH
+489 PMIFSVSKAISRQH

-536 ALDARCE
+536 ALDANCA
-543 VLLLCPNINTRQQL
+543 VYLLCPNERTREQL
-557 EKFHVLT
+557 EKFHVID
-564 LVPEG
+564 LVP
-569 NTYLFRY
+569 NDNMYQFRY
-576 EALQASLKY
+576 EALNAAVAHVEADQYQRITA
-585 VKNTDLLEP
+585 
-594 T
+594 

>member
-1 MSKNTVNFMLHI
+1 MF
-13 KVYKSINGNA
+13 G
-23 YNYLLKSRDFFLVRT
+23 SRFK
-38 CTVFGNRFADINLKG
+38 DINFKG
-53 DLFGGVTTAI
+53 DIFGGVTTAI

-90 GFFAALFGGSSSLI
+90 GLFASLFGGSNTLI

-124 KYPETGMAMS
+124 KYPETGMAMT
-134 FTVVIMAGA
+134 FTVVMMAGA
-143 FQVLLGTLKLG
+143 FQILLGTLKMG
-154 KYITLMPYSVISGFM
+154 KYVTLMPYSVISGFM

-177 ILQISPL
+177 ILQLSPL
-184 LGHLAPAGGVIG
+184 LGHAAPTGGVLG
-196 TLSALPDNILNLK
+196 TLSALPETISNLK
-209 FSELFLGLLT
+209 FNELFLGLLT
-219 LGILFFLPQKY
+219 LGILFFFPKKY
-230 RRYVPAQLIALV
+230 RKYVPAQLVALV
-242 AVTLLSVIFFDTDSI
+242 AVTLLSVMLFDMEDI

-265 GLPSLVLPH
+265 GLPSLVAPH
-274 INADMFTTMVIDA
+274 IDPDMFVEMVIDA

-318 LRGQGLANIIS
+318 LRGQGLANMIS

-357 GIIRALVLAL
+357 GVVRALVLAL

-401 QRAHKVNVQGMA
+401 QRAHKVSFSGMA

-433 GVFIS
+433 GVFVS
-438 NIIIIEQLSRV
+438 NIMIIERLSRE

-457 SDADENSVPLT
+457 SDADEDDVPLT
-468 DSERGLLDK
+468 DSERGLLDR
-477 ANGKVLFFYLSG
+477 ANGRVLFFYLSG
-489 PMIFSVSKAISQQH
+489 PMIFSVSKAISRQH
-503 SSISDYDVMI
+503 TSISDYDVMI

-521 IDVTVGLALENAIKD
+521 LDVTVGLALENAIKD

-543 VLLLCPNINTRQQL
+543 VYLLCPNQRTREQL
-557 EKFHVLT
+557 EKFHVID
-564 LVPEG
+564 LVPD
-569 NTYLFRY
+569 NNMYQFRY
-576 EALQASLKY
+576 EALNAAVAHVESDHYQRMTA
-585 VKNTDLLEP
+585 
-594 T
+594 

>member
-1 MSKNTVNFMLHI
+1 M
-13 KVYKSINGNA
+13 
-23 YNYLLKSRDFFLVRT
+23 FL
-38 CTVFGNRFADINLKG
+38 NRFENINLKG
-53 DLFGGVTTAI
+53 DIFGGVTTAI

-90 GFFAALFGGSSSLI
+90 GFFAAIFGGSTTLI

-117 VLTSMMA
+117 ILTSMMA

-143 FQVLLGTLKLG
+143 FQIVLGTLKLG

-177 ILQISPL
+177 ILQLSPL
-184 LGHLAPAGGVIG
+184 LGHSAPPGGVVG
-196 TLSALPDNILNLK
+196 TLSELPSILANVELG
-209 FSELFLGLLT
+209 ELFLGLLT
-219 LGILFFLPQKY
+219 LAVLFYFPKQY
-230 RRYVPAQLIALV
+230 RKYVPAQLVALV
-242 AVTLLSVIFFDTDSI
+242 AITLLSVILFDTDSI

-265 GLPSLVLPH
+265 GLPSLVIPH
-274 INADMFTTMVIDA
+274 FNTEMFTTMVIDA

-318 LRGQGLANIIS
+318 LRGQGIANMIS
-329 GLFGALPGAGATMG
+329 GFFGALPGAGATMG

-348 QVGARSPLS
+348 QVGARSPVS
-357 GIIRALVLAL
+357 GIVRALVLAL

-401 QRAHKVNVQGMA
+401 QRAHKVSVQGML

-438 NIIIIEQLSRV
+438 NIIIIEQLSRE
-449 QARQVKAI
+449 QARKVKAI
-457 SDADENSVPLT
+457 SDADENDVPLT
-468 DSERGLLDK
+468 DSERAILDQ

-489 PMIFSVSKAISQQH
+489 PMIFSVSKAISRQH
-503 SSISDYDVMI
+503 TSICDYQVMI

-521 IDVTVGLALENAIKD
+521 LDVTVGLALENAIKD
-536 ALDARCE
+536 ALDADCE
-543 VLLLCPNINTRQQL
+543 VLLLCPNTKTRQQL
-557 EKFHVLT
+557 EKFSILAS
-564 LVPEG
+564 LANDKNYASRE
-569 NTYLFRY
+569 
-576 EALQASLKY
+576 EALQAALDY
-585 VKNTDLLEP
+585 VLAK
-594 T
+594 

>member
-1 MSKNTVNFMLHI
+1 MFT
-13 KVYKSINGNA
+13 G
-23 YNYLLKSRDFFLVRT
+23 
-38 CTVFGNRFADINLKG
+38 RFQDINLKG
-53 DLFGGVTTAI
+53 DIFGGVTTAI

-76 GAGAEAGLWGAIMV
+76 GAGAEAGLWGAILV
-90 GFFAALFGGSSSLI
+90 GLFAALFGGSTSLI

-124 KYPETGMAMS
+124 KYPESGMAMA
-134 FTVVIMAGA
+134 FTVVMMAGA
-143 FQVLLGTLKLG
+143 FQILIGTLKLG

-177 ILQISPL
+177 ILQFSPL
-184 LGHLAPAGGVIG
+184 LGQAAPPGGVLG
-196 TLSALPDNILNLK
+196 TISALPEIISNIN
-209 FSELFLGLLT
+209 FGELL
-219 LGILFFLPQKY
+219 LGILTLLVLFFFPQKY
-230 RRYVPAQLIALV
+230 RKYIPAQLVALV
-242 AVTLLSVIFFDTDSI
+242 VVTLFSILIFDTDSI

-265 GLPSLVLPH
+265 GLPSLVMPH
-274 INADMFTTMVIDA
+274 FNADMFMTMVVDA

-301 AVIGDSLTRKE
+301 AVIGDSLTRTE

-318 LRGQGLANIIS
+318 LRGQGLANMIS

-357 GIIRALVLAL
+357 GIVRALMLAL
-367 VVLVAGGL
+367 VVLIAGGL

-401 QRAHKVNVQGMA
+401 QRAHKVSLQGMM

-438 NIIIIEQLSRV
+438 NILIIEQLSRA
-449 QARQVKAI
+449 QAQQVKAI
-457 SDADENSVPLT
+457 SDNDQDVVPLT
-468 DSERGLLDK
+468 DSERLLLDR
-477 ANGKVLFFYLSG
+477 ANGNVLFFYLSG
-489 PMIFSVSKAISQQH
+489 PMIFSVSKAIARQH
-503 SSISDYDVMI
+503 SSVGDYQAMI

-536 ALDARCE
+536 AQEAKCE
-543 VLLLCPNINTRQQL
+543 IFLLCPNVNTRQQL
-557 EKFHVLT
+557 AKFALLEQLLKDNAYTNRH
-564 LVPEG
+564 
-569 NTYLFRY
+569 
-576 EALQASLKY
+576 EALQASVDY
-585 VKNTDLLEP
+585 VERQLV
-594 T
+594 

>member
-1 MSKNTVNFMLHI
+1 MYSKEL
-13 KVYKSINGNA
+13 
-23 YNYLLKSRDFFLVRT
+23 
-38 CTVFGNRFADINLKG
+38 TVFGQRFENINLKG

-90 GFFAALFGGSSSLI
+90 GLFASLFGGSSTLI

-117 VLTSMMA
+117 VLTSMVA
-124 KYPETGMAMS
+124 KYPETGIAMT
-134 FTVVIMAGA
+134 FTVVMMAGA
-143 FQVLLGTLKLG
+143 FQILLGTLKLG

-177 ILQISPL
+177 ILQLSPL
-184 LGHLAPAGGVIG
+184 LGHAAPSGGVIG
-196 TLSALPDNILNLK
+196 TLSALPDTLSNLDIK
-209 FSELFLGLLT
+209 ELFLGLLT
-219 LGILFFLPQKY
+219 LVVLFLFPQHY
-230 RRYVPAQLIALV
+230 RKYVPAQLVALV
-242 AVTLLSVIFFDTDSI
+242 AVTLISVIIFDMDSI

-265 GLPSLVLPH
+265 GLPSIVIPT
-274 INADMFTTMVIDA
+274 INSDMFMTMVIDA

-301 AVIGDSLTRKE
+301 AVIGDSLTRQE

-318 LRGQGLANIIS
+318 LRGQGLANMLS

-357 GIIRALVLAL
+357 GVFRAAVLAL

-401 QRAHKVNVQGMA
+401 QRAHKVSVQGMA

-438 NIIIIEQLSRV
+438 NIIIIERLSRE

-457 SDADENSVPLT
+457 SDADEDDVPLT
-468 DSERGLLDK
+468 ESERGLLDK

-489 PMIFSVSKAISQQH
+489 PMIFSVSKAISRQH
-503 SSISDYDVMI
+503 TSISDYEVMI

-521 IDVTVGLALENAIKD
+521 IDVTVGLALENAIND
-536 ALDARCE
+536 ALDANCK
-543 VLLLCPNINTRQQL
+543 VYLLCPNKQTREQL
-557 EKFHVLT
+557 EKFHVT
-564 LVPEG
+564 DLVPDE
-569 NTYLFRY
+569 NTFKLRY
-576 EALQASLKY
+576 EALKSAIKY
-585 VKNTDLLEP
+585 VSPSEE
-594 T
+594 

>member
-1 MSKNTVNFMLHI
+1 LIDK
-13 KVYKSINGNA
+13 
-23 YNYLLKSRDFFLVRT
+23 
-38 CTVFGNRFADINLKG
+38 RFEGINLRG

-90 GFFAALFGGSSSLI
+90 GLFAALFGGSNTLI

-124 KYPETGMAMS
+124 KYPESGLAMT

-143 FQVLLGTLKLG
+143 FQVLLGALKLG
-154 KYITLMPYSVISGFM
+154 KYVTLMPYSVISGFM

-177 ILQISPL
+177 ILQLSPL
-184 LGHLAPAGGVIG
+184 LGHEAPAGGVLG
-196 TLSALPDNILNLK
+196 TLKALPETIAHLD
-209 FSELFLGLLT
+209 FRELILGLLT
-219 LGILFFLPQKY
+219 LGILFLLPEKY
-230 RRYVPAQLIALV
+230 KKYVPAQLVALV
-242 AVTLLSVIFFDTDSI
+242 VVTLISVILFSDGSI

-265 GLPSLVLPH
+265 GLPSIIMPTFS
-274 INADMFTTMVIDA
+274 ADIVTEMVIDA

-301 AVIGDSLTRKE
+301 AVIADSLTRKE
-312 HDSDKE
+312 HNSDKE
-318 LRGQGLANIIS
+318 LVGQGIANMLA

-348 QVGARSPLS
+348 QVGARTPLS
-357 GIIRALVLAL
+357 GVMRALVLAL

-401 QRAHKVNVQGMA
+401 QRAHKVSLPGMMV
-413 IMYGVMLLTV
+413 MYGVMFLTV

-438 NIIIIEQLSRV
+438 NIIIIERLSRV
-449 QARQVKAI
+449 QEEHVKAI
-457 SDADENSVPLT
+457 SDADDDDVPLS
-468 DSERGLLDK
+468 DSERALLDE

-489 PMIFSVSKAISQQH
+489 PMIFSVSKAISRQH
-503 SSISDYDVMI
+503 NHIAEYESMI
-513 LDLTDVPM
+513 IDLTDVPM
-521 IDVTVGLALENAIKD
+521 IDVTVGLAIENAIKD
-536 ALDARCE
+536 AYEAQCE
-543 VLLLCPNINTRQQL
+543 VFLLCPNEQTKIQL
-557 EKFHVLT
+557 EKLHVID
-564 LVPEG
+564 LVSQEH
-569 NTYLFRY
+569 LFAFRY
-576 EALQASLKY
+576 EALQHAVNQVRRKENGSADELKG
-585 VKNTDLLEP
+585 KPTLLS
-594 T
+594 

>member
-1 MSKNTVNFMLHI
+1 M
-13 KVYKSINGNA
+13 
-23 YNYLLKSRDFFLVRT
+23 
-38 CTVFGNRFADINLKG
+38 
-53 DLFGGVTTAI
+53 AI
-63 ISLPLAL
+63 
-70 AFGVAS
+70 
-76 GAGAEAGLWGAIMV
+76 
-90 GFFAALFGGSSSLI
+90 
-104 SEPTGPMTVIMTA
+104 
-117 VLTSMMA
+117 
-124 KYPETGMAMS
+124 S
-134 FTVVIMAGA
+134 FTIVMMAGA
-143 FQVLLGTLKLG
+143 FQILLGTLKLG

-177 ILQISPL
+177 ILQLSPL
-184 LGHLAPAGGVIG
+184 LGHPSPSGGVMG
-196 TLSALPDNILNLK
+196 TLSALPNTLANIK
-209 FSELFLGLLT
+209 FSELFLALLT
-219 LGILFFLPQKY
+219 LGILFFFPKKY
-230 RRYVPAQLIALV
+230 RKYVPAQLVALV
-242 AVTLLSVIFFDTDSI
+242 AITLLSMLLFSSDDI

-265 GLPSLVLPH
+265 GLPSLVIPH
-274 INADMFTTMVIDA
+274 FNVEIFTTMVIDA

-301 AVIGDSLTRKE
+301 AVIGDSLSRKE
-312 HDSDKE
+312 HDPDKE
-318 LRGQGLANIIS
+318 LRGQGIANMIS

-348 QVGARSPLS
+348 QVGARSPMS

-401 QRAHKVNVQGMA
+401 QRAHKVSLQGMG

-438 NIIIIEQLSRV
+438 NILIIERLSRE

-457 SDADENSVPLT
+457 SDAEGDDLPLT
-468 DSERGLLDK
+468 ENERELLEK

-489 PMIFSVSKAISQQH
+489 PMIFSVSKAISRQH
-503 SSISDYDVMI
+503 TSVADYDVMI

-536 ALDARCE
+536 ALDAKCE
-543 VLLLCPNINTRQQL
+543 VLLLCPNEQTHQQL
-557 EKFHVLT
+557 DKLNVLD
-564 LVPEG
+564 LVSND
-569 NTYLFRY
+569 NTFEFRY
-576 EALQASLKY
+576 QALQAALNY
-585 VKNTDLLEP
+585 LEKNK
-594 T
+594 

>member
-1 MSKNTVNFMLHI
+1 MFE
-13 KVYKSINGNA
+13 
-23 YNYLLKSRDFFLVRT
+23 R
-38 CTVFGNRFADINLKG
+38 RFANIDLKG

-90 GFFAALFGGSSSLI
+90 GLFAALFGGSSTLI

-117 VLTSMMA
+117 VLTSMVA
-124 KYPETGMAMS
+124 SYPETGLAMT
-134 FTVVIMAGA
+134 FTVVMMAGA
-143 FQVLLGTLKLG
+143 FQILLGTLKLG

-177 ILQISPL
+177 ILQLSPL
-184 LGHLAPAGGVIG
+184 LGQAAPAGGVMG
-196 TLSALPDNILNLK
+196 TLSALPDIISNMK
-209 FSELFLGLLT
+209 FNELFLGLLT
-219 LGILFFLPQKY
+219 LGILFFLPNKY
-230 RRYVPAQLIALV
+230 RKYVPAQLVALV
-242 AVTLLSVIFFDTDSI
+242 AVTLISVLLFNPEDI
-257 RRIGEIPA
+257 RRIGVIPA
-265 GLPSLVLPH
+265 GLPSLVIPTF
-274 INADMFTTMVIDA
+274 NAEIFTTMVIDA

-318 LRGQGLANIIS
+318 LRGQGLANMVS

-357 GIIRALVLAL
+357 GVARALVLAL

-401 QRAHKVNVQGMA
+401 QRAHKVSVQGMA

-438 NIIIIEQLSRV
+438 NILIIERLSRE

-457 SDADENSVPLT
+457 SDADENDVPLT
-468 DSERGLLDK
+468 DSERSLLEK

-489 PMIFSVSKAISQQH
+489 PMIFSVSKAISRQH
-503 SSISDYDVMI
+503 NHISDYEAMI

-521 IDVTVGLALENAIKD
+521 IDVTVGLALENAIRD
-536 ALDARCE
+536 ALDAKCA
-543 VLLLCPNINTRQQL
+543 VYLLCPNIQTKQQL
-557 EKFHVLT
+557 EKFHILD
-564 LVPEG
+564 LVPSEQ
-569 NTYLFRY
+569 TYSFRY
-576 EALQASLKY
+576 EALNAAVRHVTPS
-585 VKNTDLLEP
+585 N
-594 T
+594 

>member
-1 MSKNTVNFMLHI
+1 MF
-13 KVYKSINGNA
+13 G
-23 YNYLLKSRDFFLVRT
+23 SRFK
-38 CTVFGNRFADINLKG
+38 DINFKG
-53 DLFGGVTTAI
+53 DIFGGVTTAI

-90 GFFAALFGGSSSLI
+90 GLFASLFGGSNTLI

-124 KYPETGMAMS
+124 KYPETGMAMT
-134 FTVVIMAGA
+134 FTVVMMAGA
-143 FQVLLGTLKLG
+143 FQILLGTLKMG
-154 KYITLMPYSVISGFM
+154 KYVTLMPYSVISGFM

-177 ILQISPL
+177 ILQLSPL
-184 LGHLAPAGGVIG
+184 LGHAAPTGGVLG
-196 TLSALPDNILNLK
+196 TLSALPETISNLK
-209 FSELFLGLLT
+209 FNELFLGLLT
-219 LGILFFLPQKY
+219 LGILFFFPKKY
-230 RRYVPAQLIALV
+230 RKYVPAQLVALV
-242 AVTLLSVIFFDTDSI
+242 AVTLLSVMLFDTEDI

-265 GLPSLVLPH
+265 GLPSLVAPH
-274 INADMFTTMVIDA
+274 IDPDMFVEMVIDA

-318 LRGQGLANIIS
+318 LRGQGLANMIS

-357 GIIRALVLAL
+357 GVVRALVLAL

-401 QRAHKVNVQGMA
+401 QRAHKVSFSGMA

-433 GVFIS
+433 GVFVS
-438 NIIIIEQLSRV
+438 NIMIIERLSRE

-457 SDADENSVPLT
+457 SDADEDDVPLT
-468 DSERGLLDK
+468 DSERGLLDR
-477 ANGKVLFFYLSG
+477 ANGRVLFFYLSG
-489 PMIFSVSKAISQQH
+489 PMIFSVSKAISRQH
-503 SSISDYDVMI
+503 TSISDYDVMI

-521 IDVTVGLALENAIKD
+521 LDVTVGLALENAIKD

-543 VLLLCPNINTRQQL
+543 VYLLCPNQRTREQL
-557 EKFHVLT
+557 EKFHVID
-564 LVPEG
+564 LVPD
-569 NTYLFRY
+569 NNMYQFRY
-576 EALQASLKY
+576 EALNAAVAY
-585 VKNTDLLEP
+585 VESDQYQRMTA
-594 T
+594 

>member
-1 MSKNTVNFMLHI
+1 MS
-13 KVYKSINGNA
+13 
-23 YNYLLKSRDFFLVRT
+23 
-38 CTVFGNRFADINLKG
+38 LKG
-53 DLFGGVTTAI
+53 DIFGGVTTAI

-90 GFFAALFGGSSSLI
+90 GFFAALFGGSTTLI

-134 FTVVIMAGA
+134 FTVVMMAGA
-143 FQVLLGTLKLG
+143 FQVLLGSLKLG
-154 KYITLMPYSVISGFM
+154 KYVTLMPYSVISGFM

-177 ILQISPL
+177 ILQLSPL
-184 LGHLAPAGGVIG
+184 LGHSAPAGGVIG
-196 TLSALPDNILNLK
+196 TLSALPNTLANIS
-209 FSELFLGLLT
+209 FSELLLGLLT
-219 LGILFFLPQKY
+219 LSVLFYFPKQY
-230 RRYVPAQLIALV
+230 RKYVPAQLVALV
-242 AVTLLSVIFFDTDSI
+242 AVTLLSVVLFDTDSI

-274 INADMFTTMVIDA
+274 FNSEMLTTMVVDA

-318 LRGQGLANIIS
+318 LRGQGIANMIS

-348 QVGARSPLS
+348 QVGARSPVS
-357 GIIRALVLAL
+357 GMVRALVLAL

-401 QRAHKVNVQGMA
+401 QRAHKVSIQGMA

-438 NIIIIEQLSRV
+438 NIIIIEQLSRA

-457 SDADENSVPLT
+457 SDADNDVPLT
-468 DSERGLLDK
+468 DNERAILDK
-477 ANGKVLFFYLSG
+477 SNGKVLFFYLSG
-489 PMIFSVSKAISQQH
+489 PMIFSVSKAISRQH
-503 SSISDYDVMI
+503 SSISDYQVMI
-513 LDLTDVPM
+513 LDLSDVPM

-536 ALDARCE
+536 ALDAKCE
-543 VLLLCPNINTRQQL
+543 VLLLCPNIETRQRL
-557 EKFHVLT
+557 EKLNVLDLISNDNHFT
-564 LVPEG
+564 SREQ
-569 NTYLFRY
+569 
-576 EALQASLKY
+576 ALQSALTHVS
-585 VKNTDLLEP
+585 T
-594 T
+594 

>member
-1 MSKNTVNFMLHI
+1 MF
-13 KVYKSINGNA
+13 G
-23 YNYLLKSRDFFLVRT
+23 SRFE
-38 CTVFGNRFADINLKG
+38 DINFKG
-53 DLFGGVTTAI
+53 DVFGGVTTAI

-90 GFFAALFGGSSSLI
+90 GLFASLFGGSNTLI

-124 KYPETGMAMS
+124 KYPETGMAMT
-134 FTVVIMAGA
+134 FTIVMMAGA
-143 FQVLLGTLKLG
+143 FQILLGTLKLG
-154 KYITLMPYSVISGFM
+154 KYVTLMPYSVISGFM

-177 ILQISPL
+177 ILQLSPL
-184 LGHLAPAGGVIG
+184 MGHAAPSGGVLG
-196 TLSALPDNILNLK
+196 TLSALPETISNLK

-219 LGILFFLPQKY
+219 LGILFFFPKQY
-230 RRYVPAQLIALV
+230 RKYVPAQLVALV
-242 AVTLLSVIFFDTDSI
+242 AVTLLSVILFDTEDI

-265 GLPSLVLPH
+265 GLPSLVAPY
-274 INADMFTTMVIDA
+274 IDTDMFVEMVIDA

-318 LRGQGLANIIS
+318 LRGQGLANMIS

-357 GIIRALVLAL
+357 GVIRALMLAL

-401 QRAHKVNVQGMA
+401 QRAHKVSFSGMA
-413 IMYGVMLLTV
+413 VMYGVMLLTV

-438 NIIIIEQLSRV
+438 NIIIIERLSRE

-457 SDADENSVPLT
+457 SDADEDDVPLT
-468 DSERGLLDK
+468 DSERGLLDR

-489 PMIFSVSKAISQQH
+489 PMIFSVSKAISRQH

-536 ALDARCE
+536 ALDANCA
-543 VLLLCPNINTRQQL
+543 VYLLCPNERTREQL
-557 EKFHVLT
+557 EKFHVID
-564 LVPEG
+564 LVPDE
-569 NTYLFRY
+569 NMYQFRY
-576 EALQASLKY
+576 EALNAAGAHVEADQYQRITA
-585 VKNTDLLEP
+585 
-594 T
+594 

>member
-1 MSKNTVNFMLHI
+1 M
-13 KVYKSINGNA
+13 
-23 YNYLLKSRDFFLVRT
+23 
-38 CTVFGNRFADINLKG
+38 FGDRFNDISLKG
-53 DLFGGVTTAI
+53 DIFGGVTTAI

-76 GAGAEAGLWGAIMV
+76 GAGAEAGLWGAILV
-90 GFFAALFGGSSSLI
+90 GFFAALFGGSTSLI

-124 KYPETGMAMS
+124 KYPESGMAMA
-134 FTVVIMAGA
+134 FTVVMMAGA
-143 FQVLLGTLKLG
+143 FQILIGTLKLG

-177 ILQISPL
+177 ILQLSPL
-184 LGHLAPAGGVIG
+184 LGQAAPAGGVLG
-196 TLSALPDNILNLK
+196 TISALPNIIANIN
-209 FSELFLGLLT
+209 FGELL
-219 LGILFFLPQKY
+219 LGILTLAVLFFFPKQY
-230 RRYVPAQLIALV
+230 RKYVPAQLVALV
-242 AVTLLSVIFFDTDSI
+242 AVTLFSIIFFDIDSI

-265 GLPSLVLPH
+265 GLPSLVMPH
-274 INADMFTTMVIDA
+274 FTADMFMTMVVDA

-318 LRGQGLANIIS
+318 LRGQGLANMIS

-357 GIIRALVLAL
+357 GMVRALILAL
-367 VVLVAGGL
+367 VVIIAGSL

-401 QRAHKVNVQGMA
+401 QRAHKVSLQAMM

-438 NIIIIEQLSRV
+438 NILIIEKLS
-449 QARQVKAI
+449 QAQSQQVKAI
-457 SDADENSVPLT
+457 SDTDQDVVPLT
-468 DSERGLLDK
+468 DSERMLLDR

-489 PMIFSVSKAISQQH
+489 PMIFSVSKAIARQH
-503 SSISDYDVMI
+503 SSVGDYQAMI

-521 IDVTVGLALENAIKD
+521 FDVTVGLALENAIKD
-536 ALDARCE
+536 AQEANCA
-543 VLLLCPNINTRQQL
+543 VFLLCPNQQTRQQL
-557 EKFHVLT
+557 EKFEL
-564 LVPEG
+564 LEMVPKE
-569 NTYLFRY
+569 NTFRY
-576 EALQASLKY
+576 RHEALQGALNYVEDHAAEKSLI
-585 VKNTDLLEP
+585 V
-594 T
+594 

>member
-1 MSKNTVNFMLHI
+1 MF
-13 KVYKSINGNA
+13 G
-23 YNYLLKSRDFFLVRT
+23 SRFK
-38 CTVFGNRFADINLKG
+38 DINFKG
-53 DLFGGVTTAI
+53 DIFGGVTTAI

-76 GAGAEAGLWGAIMV
+76 GAGAEAGLWGAIRV
-90 GFFAALFGGSSSLI
+90 GLFASLFGGSNTLI

-124 KYPETGMAMS
+124 KYPETGMAMT
-134 FTVVIMAGA
+134 FTVVMMAGA
-143 FQVLLGTLKLG
+143 FQILLGTLKMG
-154 KYITLMPYSVISGFM
+154 KYVTLMPYSVISGFM

-177 ILQISPL
+177 ILQLSPL
-184 LGHLAPAGGVIG
+184 LGHAAPTGGVLG
-196 TLSALPDNILNLK
+196 TLSALPETISNLK
-209 FSELFLGLLT
+209 FNELFLGLLT
-219 LGILFFLPQKY
+219 LGILFFFPKKY
-230 RRYVPAQLIALV
+230 RKYVPAQLVALV
-242 AVTLLSVIFFDTDSI
+242 AVTLLSVMLFDTEDI

-265 GLPSLVLPH
+265 GLPSLVAPH
-274 INADMFTTMVIDA
+274 IDPDMFVEMVIDA

-318 LRGQGLANIIS
+318 LRGQGLANMIS

-357 GIIRALVLAL
+357 GVVRALVLAL

-401 QRAHKVNVQGMA
+401 QRAHKVSFSGMA

-433 GVFIS
+433 GVFVS
-438 NIIIIEQLSRV
+438 NIMIIERLSRE

-457 SDADENSVPLT
+457 SDADEDDVPLT
-468 DSERGLLDK
+468 DSERGLLDR
-477 ANGKVLFFYLSG
+477 ANGRVLFFYLSG
-489 PMIFSVSKAISQQH
+489 PMIFSVSKAISRQH
-503 SSISDYDVMI
+503 TSISDYDVMI

-521 IDVTVGLALENAIKD
+521 LDVTVGLALENAIKD

-543 VLLLCPNINTRQQL
+543 VYLLCPNQRTREQL
-557 EKFHVLT
+557 EKFHVID
-564 LVPEG
+564 LVPD
-569 NTYLFRY
+569 NNMYQFRY
-576 EALQASLKY
+576 EALNAAVAHVESDHYQRMTA
-585 VKNTDLLEP
+585 
-594 T
+594 

>member
-1 MSKNTVNFMLHI
+1 M
-13 KVYKSINGNA
+13 
-23 YNYLLKSRDFFLVRT
+23 
-38 CTVFGNRFADINLKG
+38 FGDRFNDINLKG

-76 GAGAEAGLWGAIMV
+76 GAGAEAGLWGAILV
-90 GFFAALFGGSSSLI
+90 GLFAALFGGSSTLI

-117 VLTSMMA
+117 VLTSMVA
-124 KYPETGMAMS
+124 KSPESGIAIS
-134 FTVVIMAGA
+134 FTIVMMAGA
-143 FQVLLGTLKLG
+143 FQVLIGTLKLG
-154 KYITLMPYSVISGFM
+154 KYITLMPYSVVSGFM

-177 ILQISPL
+177 ILQLSPL
-184 LGHLAPAGGVIG
+184 LGHAAPAGGVLG
-196 TLSALPDNILNLK
+196 TLSALPETISNMK
-209 FSELFLGLLT
+209 FSEFFLGLLT
-219 LGILFFLPQKY
+219 LGILFFFPKPYRKY
-230 RRYVPAQLIALV
+230 IPAQLVALV
-242 AVTLLSVIFFDTDSI
+242 AVTLLSVIIFDFDDV
-257 RRIGEIPA
+257 RRIGEIPT
-265 GLPSLVLPH
+265 GLPSLVVPV
-274 INADMFTTMVIDA
+274 INGEIFTAMVIDA

-318 LRGQGLANIIS
+318 LRGQGFANMIS

-357 GIIRALVLAL
+357 GVIRALILAL
-367 VVLVAGGL
+367 VVLVASGL

-387 AVYVGFNILDWSFI
+387 AVYVGFGILDWSFI
-401 QRAHKVNVQGMA
+401 QRAHRVSVQGMA

-438 NIIIIEQLSRV
+438 NILIIERLSRV
-449 QARQVKAI
+449 QAKQVKAI
-457 SDADENSVPLT
+457 SDADENDVPLT
-468 DSERGLLDK
+468 DSERGLLDR

-489 PMIFSVSKAISQQH
+489 PMIFSVSKAISRQH
-503 SSISDYDVMI
+503 SSIADYEAMI

-536 ALDARCE
+536 AQEAQCD
-543 VLLLCPNINTRQQL
+543 VYLLCPNERVREQL
-557 EKFHVLT
+557 EKFHVLD
-564 LVPEG
+564 LVPDE
-569 NTYLFRY
+569 NTFKFRY
-576 EALQASLKY
+576 EALNAAVNKVEQDEHQGAF
-585 VKNTDLLEP
+585 V
-594 T
+594 

>member
-1 MSKNTVNFMLHI
+1 MF
-13 KVYKSINGNA
+13 G
-23 YNYLLKSRDFFLVRT
+23 SRFK
-38 CTVFGNRFADINLKG
+38 DINFKG
-53 DLFGGVTTAI
+53 DIFGGVTTAI

-90 GFFAALFGGSSSLI
+90 GLFASLFGGSNTLI

-124 KYPETGMAMS
+124 KYPETGMAMT
-134 FTVVIMAGA
+134 FTVVMMAGA
-143 FQVLLGTLKLG
+143 FQILLGTLKMG
-154 KYITLMPYSVISGFM
+154 KYVTLMPYSVISGFM

-177 ILQISPL
+177 ILQLSPL
-184 LGHLAPAGGVIG
+184 LGHAAPTGGVLG
-196 TLSALPDNILNLK
+196 TLSALPETISNLK
-209 FSELFLGLLT
+209 FNELFLGLLT
-219 LGILFFLPQKY
+219 LGILFFFPKKY
-230 RRYVPAQLIALV
+230 RKYVPAQLVALV
-242 AVTLLSVIFFDTDSI
+242 AVTLLSVMLFDTEDI

-265 GLPSLVLPH
+265 GLPSLVAPH
-274 INADMFTTMVIDA
+274 IDPEMFVEMVIDA

-318 LRGQGLANIIS
+318 LRGQGLANMIS

-357 GIIRALVLAL
+357 GVVRALVLAL

-401 QRAHKVNVQGMA
+401 QRAHKVSCSGMA

-433 GVFIS
+433 GVFVS
-438 NIIIIEQLSRV
+438 NIMIIERLSRE

-457 SDADENSVPLT
+457 SDADEDDVPLT
-468 DSERGLLDK
+468 DSERGLLDR
-477 ANGKVLFFYLSG
+477 ANGRVLFFYLSG
-489 PMIFSVSKAISQQH
+489 PMIFSVSKAISRQH
-503 SSISDYDVMI
+503 TSISDYDVMI

-521 IDVTVGLALENAIKD
+521 LDVTVGLALENAIKD

-543 VLLLCPNINTRQQL
+543 VYLLCPNQRTREQL
-557 EKFHVLT
+557 EKFHVID
-564 LVPEG
+564 LVPD
-569 NTYLFRY
+569 NNMYQFRY
-576 EALQASLKY
+576 EALNAAVAHVESDHYQRMTA
-585 VKNTDLLEP
+585 
-594 T
+594 